1 MGKFSLKDLFADGAS
16 KLVEKLGDAIDKNV
30 TSKEEREILRN
41 DLIKEINT
49 FQLEF
54 EKLESGDRDSARDLQ
69 KAALAQDDKFSKR
82 FTYYLATFWSL
93 AGVSYIFTATYFP
106 ILNEKI
112 ADTTLGFLLGTIVA
126 TIINYFFGS
135 SKGSSDKQNTIGV
148 LMNNN
153 KK

>member
-1 MGKFSLKDLFADGAS
+1 MGKFSLKNLFGSATDKVLKEVGS
-16 KLVEKLGDAIDKNV
+16 IIDNV
-30 TSKEEREILRN
+30 STTKEEKAEAVLSYLDKELEEDR
-41 DLIKEINT
+41 LII
-49 FQLEF
+49 Q
-54 EKLESGDRDSARDLQ
+54 DRDSARELQ

-82 FTYYLATFWSL
+82 FTYYLATFWSI

-106 ILNEKI
+106 ILNDKI

-135 SKGSSDKQNTIGV
+135 SKGSSDKQSMLTAA
-148 LMNNN
+148 LEKN